1 MKNRENRPPGIELI
15 HPNTHFRLTFTARS
29 IPHPLNAVR
38 IRHELEKY
46 ENPKFCRFFKKIPVF
61 SSHFR
66 HFAPSKPKPG
76 DRKNFSNAENPPI
89 DPKFRLVSRKNTFD
103 TTCMSRFSQVQLL
116 RICPTLAPP
125 RPVDRKRS
133 LARQIEG
140 PRAQGPPFRVGQ
152 GRRKGWLRR
161 RPERG
166 VCGMFL
172 LTSCKSRTFFDAITL
187 PPDQSRTL

>member
-1 MKNRENRPPGIELI
+1 MKYHVNRPPGIELTYQ
-15 HPNTHFRLTFTARS
+15 NTHFRLTFTPRS

-46 ENPKFCRFFKKIPVF
+46 ENPNFCGFFKKF
-61 SSHFR
+61 SLFSFHFR
-66 HFAPSKPKPG
+66 HFARSKPKPG

-103 TTCMSRFSQVQLL
+103 TTCMSRFSQPQLCL
-116 RICPTLAPP
+116 NLLHFSAP

-172 LTSCKSRTFFDAITL
+172 LTYGKSRTFLMPSHSDTNE
-187 PPDQSRTL
+187 